1 MSIVKNQLEFIQQ
14 PKNGTLSIELPESWN
29 DKTVEIQLT
38 ILPRERQKLIFDLK
52 VMTNGLLWM
61 SESDEVWT
69 VLSKKFVAHKEDS
82 VTDISS
88 FFNYVTL
95 EQEWHGE
102 IEKEITM
109 RYTLLKDY
117 LKANFSDIRAV
128 RRNNNYHHIVIF
140 LVCTTT
146 EGEEITLTTIATET

>member
-1 MSIVKNQLEFIQQ
+1 MEKQLQFIQQ

-29 DKTVEIQLT
+29 DKTVEIQVTL
-38 ILPRERQKLIFDLK
+38 LPREPKTLIFDLK

-69 VLSKKFVAHKEDS
+69 VGSKKFTAHKEDS
-82 VTDISS
+82 VTDIDS
-88 FFNYVTL
+88 FFSYATL

-109 RYTLLKDY
+109 RYSQLKNY
-117 LKANFSDIRAV
+117 LKANFSDIRAIK
-128 RRNNNYHHIVIF
+128 RNNNYHNIGIF
-140 LVCTTT
+140 LVCHTSKGDEIILTTT
-146 EGEEITLTTIATET
+146 ATET